1 MPKASCG
8 VIQSG
13 LRRTTSPRR
22 HVRAAFLTRSTLSSA
37 TRAQLRA
44 FSALGI
50 EVTAIIPSRDPGG
63 SAQQYELDGTLRVVP
78 VATSGDPADHA
89 RHRWKRGAL
98 RRALQDAAPEVVHV
112 DVEPHWPLASTA
124 LGEARRL
131 GIAATV
137 ATALETERSL
147 AWRDRRRRA
156 RSLREARGIHAATP
170 HAATLAGEKRD
181 TPLLMAPRIGV
192 VAPSEIAPFDPAGLT
207 MAFSGRLVPA
217 RGLDQLLR
225 AAVGIVGS
233 WQLLVAG
240 GGPAQPELET
250 LAERLGISGRV
261 AWLGALPADERA
273 QLWSRADCAVVPA
286 REVGAPVDQA
296 STGALQAMAAGR
308 PVVATRSGALPAF
321 LGDTGILVDAGDMPA
336 LTAALQLLR
345 DDPAQ
350 RESLGAAARRR
361 VLEQYSTQ
369 AVAQRTVELWRR
381 IVDAV

>member
-1 MPKASCG
+1 
-8 VIQSG
+8 
-13 LRRTTSPRR
+13 
-22 HVRAAFLTRSTLSSA
+22 VRAAFLSRSTLPSA

-44 FSALGI
+44 FSALGV
-50 EVTAIIPSRDPGG
+50 EVTALIPGRDAGG
-63 SAQQYELDGTLRVVP
+63 SAQQYELDGALRVVP
-78 VATSGDPADHA
+78 VSTGGDPADHA

-98 RRALQDAAPEVVHV
+98 RRALQDAAPDVVHV
-112 DVEPHWPLASTA
+112 DVEPHWLLASTA
-124 LGEARRL
+124 LAEARRL

-147 AWRDRRRRA
+147 AWRERRRRA

-170 HAATLAGEKRD
+170 HAAALAGEKRD

-192 VAPSEIAPFDPAGLT
+192 LTPFEVAPFDPDGLT

-225 AAVGIVGS
+225 AAVGITGS

-240 GGPAQPELET
+240 GGPAQPELEA

-273 QLWSRADCAVVPA
+273 ELWSRVDCAVVPA
-286 REVGAPVDQA
+286 RGVDAPVDQA

-308 PVVATRSGALPAF
+308 PVVATRSGALPEF
-321 LGDTGILVDAGDMPA
+321 VGDTGILVDAGDRPA
-336 LTAALQLLR
+336 LTAALQRLR
-345 DDPAQ
+345 DDLALRQ
-350 RESLGAAARRR
+350 SLGAAARRR
-361 VLEQYSTQ
+361 VLEQYSTH
-369 AVAQRTVELWRR
+369 AVAQRSVELWRQ
-381 IVDAV
+381 IVDGV

>member
-1 MPKASCG
+1 M
-8 VIQSG
+8 
-13 LRRTTSPRR
+13 RT
-22 HVRAAFLTRSTLSSA
+22 AFLSRNTLSSA

-44 FSALGI
+44 FAALGV
-50 EVTAIIPSRDPGG
+50 EVTAIIPARDAGG
-63 SAQQYELDGTLRVVP
+63 TTQQYQLDGTLRVVP
-78 VATSGDPADHA
+78 VSTIGEPSDHA

-98 RRALQDAAPEVVHV
+98 RRALQAAAPDVVHV

-124 LGEARRL
+124 LAEARRL

-137 ATALETERSL
+137 ATALESERSL
-147 AWRDRRRRA
+147 AWRDRRRRG

-170 HAATLAGEKRD
+170 GAATLAGEKRD

-192 VAPSEIAPFDPAGLT
+192 VTPSEIAPFDPDGLT

-217 RGLDQLLR
+217 RGLDQLFR
-225 AAVGIVGS
+225 AAVGIMGS

-286 REVGAPVDQA
+286 SDVDAPVDQA
-296 STGALQAMAAGR
+296 CTGVLQAMAAGR
-308 PVVATRSGALPAF
+308 PVVATRSGALPEF
-321 LGDTGILVDAGDMPA
+321 LGDTGILVNADDPPA
-336 LTAALQLLR
+336 LTAALQRLQ
-345 DDPAQ
+345 DDPALRQ
-350 RESLGAAARRR
+350 SLGAAARRR
-361 VLEQYSTQ
+361 VLERYSTQ
-369 AVAQRTVELWRR
+369 AVAQRSVELWRQ
-381 IVDAV
+381 IVDGV